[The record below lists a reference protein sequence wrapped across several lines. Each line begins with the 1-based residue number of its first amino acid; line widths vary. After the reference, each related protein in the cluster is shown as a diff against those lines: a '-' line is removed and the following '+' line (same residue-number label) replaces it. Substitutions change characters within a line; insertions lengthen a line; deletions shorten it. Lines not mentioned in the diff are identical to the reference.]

1 MVSYVLI
8 VDDEEPIRRFLE
20 RRLQTWGYRVKHA
33 EGAQEALEMMELEP
47 ASIAIID
54 IRMPGRDG
62 IWLTSQVRRLWP
74 ATAVI
79 IATGADDLD
88 EIDVKDL
95 GAFDHVR
102 KPFNQVLLRQLLD
115 DARKAIEPA

>member
-1 MVSYVLI
+1 MVSYVLV

-33 EGAQEALEMMELEP
+33 EDAQEALEMMAEEP
-47 ASIAIID
+47 ASIAILD

-74 ATAVI
+74 NTAII

-88 EIDVKDL
+88 EIEVKDL
-95 GAFDHVR
+95 GVFDHVL
-102 KPFNQVLLRQLLD
+102 KPFNQVLLRQLID

>member
-1 MVSYVLI
+1 MSYVLV

-33 EGAQEALEMMELEP
+33 EDAQEALEMMAEEP
-47 ASIAIID
+47 ASIAILD

-74 ATAVI
+74 NTAII

-88 EIDVKDL
+88 EIEVKDL
-95 GAFDHVR
+95 GVFDHVL
-102 KPFNQVLLRQLLD
+102 KPFNQVLLRQLID

>member
-1 MVSYVLI
+1 MVSYVLV

-33 EGAQEALEMMELEP
+33 EGAMEALVMMELEP
-47 ASIAIID
+47 ASIAMID

-62 IWLTSQVRRLWP
+62 FWLTSQVRRLWP
-74 ATAVI
+74 ATAII

-88 EIDVKDL
+88 EIDVKGL
-95 GAFDHVR
+95 GVFDHVR
-102 KPFNQVLLRQLLD
+102 KPFNQLLLRQLID
-115 DARKAIEPA
+115 GARKAFEPA